1 MYVMVLRKKVP
12 KALEVSP
19 VGVKILEYDVW
30 KNKSL
35 SLWKSFVCVLAKA
48 LAQPKNALVTPP
60 PKKKNWKQLQTQFST
75 ANKIVL
81 AQVQPKARASAVYIK
96 STENNCNHKRLHFY
110 KYCKFTTFVITW
122 F

>member
-60 PKKKNWKQLQTQFST
+60 QKKKLETITNTIFNSKQ
-75 ANKIVL
+75 KR
-81 AQVQPKARASAVYIK
+81 ARTSAA
-96 STENNCNHKRLHFY
+96 
-110 KYCKFTTFVITW
+110 
-122 F
+122 